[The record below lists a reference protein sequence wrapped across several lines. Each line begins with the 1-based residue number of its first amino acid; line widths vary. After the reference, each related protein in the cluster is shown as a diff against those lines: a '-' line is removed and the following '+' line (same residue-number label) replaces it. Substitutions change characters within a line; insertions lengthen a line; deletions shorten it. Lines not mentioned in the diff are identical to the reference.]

1 MHLNSPNIYF
11 RDTVSERKGKS
22 EKYTKKERKERKW
35 GETEDEANR
44 EEERRERRD
53 KRSREEHWNT
63 VQKVSSN
70 KIQNFIMRLSLVL
83 ENFFSNIPIFSKL
96 VKIFLQLFLELLIF
110 VKFSFLK

>member
-1 MHLNSPNIYF
+1 MKN
-11 RDTVSERKGKS
+11 TQ
-22 EKYTKKERKERKW
+22 KKERKERKW

-63 VQKVSSN
+63 VQKVSRN

-83 ENFFSNIPIFSKL
+83 EHFFSNIPIFSKL